1 MDRLNLATRIFN
13 PFEINKARY
22 ILQELFQIL
31 TDMKLVGEIIL
42 KIRFIFSLIYYNT
55 IAVYIWK
62 IVSKGVK
69 RKENGNKIE

>member
-22 ILQELFQIL
+22 ILQGLFQIL

-55 IAVYIWK
+55 IVIYIRK